1 MASSSLSV
9 EAVSAIEDAFLRG
22 EWTQALHDSRSML
35 TARMVPRED
44 LRDCLVVLTMEE
56 ERVLSVY
63 LQIIFELNL
72 DDEVETV
79 VAIANMFT
87 PLPSDIATQYCK
99 FLIAMNRRL
108 LAKEVLQDLLESFS
122 VNGGMD
128 ISTEQYM
135 KAAETMALH
144 LLLPEEGI
152 QAAQQFVAEDK
163 MLDDEVKLQLLYR
176 IQTMHLAAQEAENK
190 DSMQTSSVD
199 QTVKNA
205 SGNPHVPDATY
216 QSVSTAF
223 TNTQQAV
230 TKQDDN
236 SSCYVVIGTTAIVL
250 AAATAG
256 VLRYREKIH
265 EYISNAIP
273 AISKGVADAKFAIF
287 EA

>member
-35 TARMVPRED
+35 TARMVPVKYRCFYF
-44 LRDCLVVLTMEE
+44 LL

-87 PLPSDIATQYCK
+87 PLPSGIATQYCK

-108 LAKEVLQDLLESFS
+108 LAKEVLQDLLESFT

-135 KAAETMALH
+135 KVAETMALH

-152 QAAQQFVAEDK
+152 QAAQLFVAEDK

-216 QSVSTAF
+216 QQSVSTAF